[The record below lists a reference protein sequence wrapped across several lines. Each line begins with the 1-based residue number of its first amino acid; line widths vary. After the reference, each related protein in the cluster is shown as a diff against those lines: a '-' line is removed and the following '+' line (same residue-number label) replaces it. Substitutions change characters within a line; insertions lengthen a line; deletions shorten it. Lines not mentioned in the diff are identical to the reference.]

1 MRLTSLTAR
10 HLRIPLKRSVKHA
23 SHARRENDTL
33 VVRAEL
39 DDGTVGWGEG
49 LPRTY
54 VTGET
59 IDSCFALLTSCD
71 LSQLGGA
78 ASGLPEV
85 VERCRTLRL
94 PVSPSGM
101 RDCFGNSL
109 RCAVELAVLDAAT
122 RQAGLP
128 LWRVA
133 DFVDEAASVR
143 QESRQIRYGTVITS
157 IKPWKEAAAAL
168 AYRLYGFRQC
178 KVKVGVA
185 GQDEPSSL
193 RRIRLWA
200 GSTIDLRV
208 DANEGWSPDE
218 VERRVA
224 ALSPFG
230 ITAVEQPVAHEDA
243 GALSS
248 VRPRLGVPVMLDESL
263 CSIGDADR
271 AIHEGLCDLFNIR
284 LSKCGGLI
292 NSLLLAA
299 KAKAAGLGYQLGCM
313 VGETGILSA
322 AGRHFA
328 CSVAGIRYLEGSFDR
343 HLVVEPLTKEDLTF
357 RRGGLAPALDG
368 SGLGITI
375 DETAVERVTVRREKI
390 TLT

>member
-10 HLRIPLKRSVKHA
+10 HVRIPLKRSVKHA
-23 SHARRENDTL
+23 SQARCENDTL

-59 IDSCFALLTSCD
+59 IDSCFATLASCD
-71 LSQLGGA
+71 LSQFGGTLA
-78 ASGLPEV
+78 GLPEV
-85 VERCRTLRL
+85 VERCRSLRL
-94 PVSPSGM
+94 PDPPSGM
-101 RDCFGNSL
+101 RDCFGNTL

-128 LWRVA
+128 LSGVA
-133 DFVDEAASVR
+133 DFLDEAASIR
-143 QESRQIRYGTVITS
+143 QGTRQIRYGTAITS
-157 IKPWKEAAAAL
+157 VKPWKEAAAAL
-168 AYRLYGFRQC
+168 AFRLYGFRQC

-185 GQDEPSSL
+185 GQDEPASL

-200 GSTIDLRV
+200 GLAMDLRV

-224 ALSPFG
+224 ALSSFG
-230 ITAVEQPVAHEDA
+230 ITAVEQPVAHEHVGELA
-243 GALSS
+243 SL
-248 VRPRLGVPVMLDESL
+248 RPRLIEEIVLDESL
-263 CSIGDADR
+263 CSQTDADR
-271 AIHEGLCDLFNIR
+271 AIGEGLCDLFNIR
-284 LSKCGGLI
+284 LSKCGGLV

-343 HLVVEPLTKEDLTF
+343 HLVAETLTREDLTF
-357 RRGGLAPALDG
+357 GRGGLASALDG

-375 DETAVERVTVRREKI
+375 DETAVERVTIRREKI